1 MNTVVLSENT
11 FLLSTIRHRRPLL
24 SISPHLPNVRVHS
37 HVSLCSRMFWASVMY
52 RGSAAF
58 FFVVLCKPGNP
69 TTNATEGDYTHLD
82 NFLRLS
88 SM

>member
-1 MNTVVLSENT
+1 MYLCLVESFGL
-11 FLLSTIRHRRPLL
+11 RRSCTEVQRPT
-24 SISPHLPNVRVHS
+24 
-37 HVSLCSRMFWASVMY
+37 
-52 RGSAAF
+52 
-58 FFVVLCKPGNP
+58 FFVVLCKLGNP